1 MPNGEN
7 NDAGPKAKDR
17 QGLFVKSCLLSLP
30 TPQSLAQLPDSRH
43 LIKSAICQ
51 VSIMKL
57 VATPSPAFPLL
68 SGSAEDEGKGT
79 TVLLHQLKS
88 RARE

>member
-1 MPNGEN
+1 MVGIFNELRREEGHAKWRKQL
-7 NDAGPKAKDR
+7 DAGPKAKDR

-51 VSIMKL
+51 VSMTKL

-68 SGSAEDEGKGT
+68 SGKC
-79 TVLLHQLKS
+79 
-88 RARE
+88 